1 MGAGSGAAQPTDQPQ
16 SPTLQRRIG
25 TGTQQYFSATTTTL
39 AVDALNSNQCR
50 TGTVKKPGVSQN
62 PTGQDNRNRP
72 RPDQL
77 GRIVRQRHRSSPDQT
92 VQQQAQ
98 SDQQSKGLGGLE
110 TKQQTSERCLKG
122 SPLQPW
128 KARPQIH
135 GGTDQDNA
143 LIDQEQKGGICSQ
156 LFQRRDCLVCILKS
170 TVLKGKNDVN
180 TWDETCVSS
189 QYCQDIVQTSQ
200 SPVYRPGYT

>member
-50 TGTVKKPGVSQN
+50 TGTVKEPGVSQN
-62 PTGQDNRNRP
+62 PTRQDNRNRP

-77 GRIVRQRHRSSPDQT
+77 SRIVRQRQRRSPDQT

-122 SPLQPW
+122 SPLQQR
-128 KARPQIH
+128 KARPQPH
-135 GGTDQDNA
+135 GGTDQESV
-143 LIDQEQKGGICSQ
+143 LIDQEQKGGVRSQ
-156 LFQRRDCLVCILKS
+156 KFHQRGWLICILKF
-170 TVLKGKNDVN
+170 TDWKG
-180 TWDETCVSS
+180 E
-189 QYCQDIVQTSQ
+189 
-200 SPVYRPGYT
+200 